1 MLVMEIVSM
10 YVVVFIQFF
19 IRKSNQFYH
28 FNNRFDFFSF
38 HFHLSN
44 FSLTQD
50 VWAYC
55 AVGIPVIRIF
65 TINPKG
71 ELKHEL
77 NKTFQSTYHSMAYI
91 VDQLFPPVN
100 DRIDE
105 SMEFS
110 SFNFWREPVIC
121 VNCDELLDANAT
133 GLNGKNDVPRVQ
145 RTPATPLT
153 ENNDLPTILE
163 KA

>member
-1 MLVMEIVSM
+1 M
-10 YVVVFIQFF
+10 
-19 IRKSNQFYH
+19 
-28 FNNRFDFFSF
+28 
-38 HFHLSN
+38 
-44 FSLTQD
+44 
-50 VWAYC
+50 WAYC

-100 DRIDE
+100 DREE
-105 SMEFS
+105 SVEFS
-110 SFNFWREPVIC
+110 SFNFWREPVFDI
-121 VNCDELLDANAT
+121 NCDDLLDSNASPT
-133 GLNGKNDVPRVQ
+133 SSNAQNQVPRLQ
-145 RTPATPLT
+145 RTPPTPVT
-153 ENNDLPTILE
+153 ENDLPTIPE

>member
-1 MLVMEIVSM
+1 M
-10 YVVVFIQFF
+10 
-19 IRKSNQFYH
+19 
-28 FNNRFDFFSF
+28 
-38 HFHLSN
+38 
-44 FSLTQD
+44 
-50 VWAYC
+50 WAYC

-100 DRIDE
+100 DREE
-105 SMEFS
+105 SVEFS
-110 SFNFWREPVIC
+110 SFNFWREPVVD
-121 VNCDELLDANAT
+121 VNCDDLLDVSLLNGSMANAQPSPPPSPPSP
-133 GLNGKNDVPRVQ
+133 KQQEKPQPQQQQVPRVLH
-145 RTPATPLT
+145 TPATPIA
-153 ENNDLPTILE
+153 ENELPSILE

>member
-1 MLVMEIVSM
+1 MCACIFL
-10 YVVVFIQFF
+10 
-19 IRKSNQFYH
+19 R
-28 FNNRFDFFSF
+28 
-38 HFHLSN
+38 
-44 FSLTQD
+44 QD

-77 NKTFQSTYHSMAYI
+77 NKTFQSTYHNMAYI

-100 DRIDE
+100 DREE
-105 SMEFS
+105 SVEFS
-110 SFNFWREPVIC
+110 SFNYWREPVLD
-121 VNCDELLDANAT
+121 VGDCDQLLDASSTAISSAQQLVAVAT
-133 GLNGKNDVPRVQ
+133 LATTTPTVPDNDIIP
-145 RTPATPLT
+145 
-153 ENNDLPTILE
+153 D

>member
-1 MLVMEIVSM
+1 M
-10 YVVVFIQFF
+10 
-19 IRKSNQFYH
+19 
-28 FNNRFDFFSF
+28 
-38 HFHLSN
+38 
-44 FSLTQD
+44 
-50 VWAYC
+50 WAYC

-100 DRIDE
+100 DREE
-105 SMEFS
+105 SVEFS
-110 SFNFWREPVIC
+110 SFNFWREPVFDI
-121 VNCDELLDANAT
+121 NCDDFLDSNASPT
-133 GLNGKNDVPRVQ
+133 TLNAQNQVPRLQ
-145 RTPATPLT
+145 RTPPTPVT
-153 ENNDLPTILE
+153 ETDLPTIPE